1 MRFEFVSF
9 ASAKCPIYTSTLR
22 MKHRAGYVNIIGNP
36 NVGKS
41 TLLNAL
47 LGEQLAITTPKAQTT
62 RHRILGML
70 NGDDYQIVFS
80 DTPGI
85 IKPAYALQERMM
97 DFVYSS
103 FDDADVFLYLVEPGI
118 RSLKDEKVYAKL
130 QKVSQPVF
138 IILNKIDTI
147 DQAKLE
153 EEVEHWHQEFPDAA
167 ILPLSALNQ
176 FNIDVLLDRLKQ
188 LLPESPPYYDKD
200 DLSDKNER
208 FFVEEMVREQILFNY
223 SKEIP
228 YAVEVEVEEFKEEAE
243 IIRIRANIYVER
255 NTQKGIIVGAK
266 GSMIK
271 KTGTAARKK
280 MESFF
285 KKKIFLD
292 LFVKVRK
299 DWRSNDRELNRFG
312 YRS

>member
-1 MRFEFVSF
+1 L
-9 ASAKCPIYTSTLR
+9 ADIKQ
-22 MKHRAGYVNIIGNP
+22 HRAGYVNIIGNP

-47 LGEQLAITTPKAQTT
+47 LGEQLSITTPKAQTT

-70 NGDDYQIVFS
+70 NGDNYQIVFS

-97 DFVYSS
+97 DFVHTT
-103 FDDADVFLYLVEPGI
+103 FEDADVFLYLVEPGI
-118 RSLKDEKVYAKL
+118 RSLKDEQVYQKL
-130 QKVSQPVF
+130 KAVKEPVF

-147 DQAKLE
+147 NQEKLE
-153 EEVEHWHQEFPDAA
+153 SEVDYWHSEFPDAA
-167 ILPLSALNQ
+167 ILPLSALNN
-176 FNIDVLLDRLKQ
+176 FNTDILLNRLIE
-188 LLPESPPYYDKD
+188 LLPESPPFYDKE
-200 DLSDKNER
+200 DLSDRNER

-228 YAVEVEVEEFKEEAE
+228 YAVEVEVEEFKEAE
-243 IIRIRANIYVER
+243 DIIRIRANIYVER

-271 KTGTAARKK
+271 KTGTGARKK
-280 MESFF
+280 MEAFF
-285 KKKIFLD
+285 KKRVFLD

-299 DWRSNDRELNRFG
+299 DWRSNDRDLNRFG
-312 YRS
+312 YKS

>member
-1 MRFEFVSF
+1 M
-9 ASAKCPIYTSTLR
+9 ADIKQ
-22 MKHRAGYVNIIGNP
+22 HRAGYVNIIGNP

-47 LGEQLAITTPKAQTT
+47 LGEQLSITTPKAQTT

-97 DFVYSS
+97 DFVHTA
-103 FDDADVFLYLVEPGI
+103 FEDADVFLYLVEPGI
-118 RSLKDEKVYAKL
+118 RSLKDEQVYQKL
-130 QKVSQPVF
+130 KAVKEPVF

-147 DQAKLE
+147 NQEKLE
-153 EEVEHWHQEFPDAA
+153 SEVDYWHSEFPDAA
-167 ILPLSALNQ
+167 ILPLSALNN
-176 FNIDVLLDRLKQ
+176 FNTDILLNRLIE
-188 LLPESPPYYDKD
+188 LLPESPPFYDKE
-200 DLSDKNER
+200 DLSDRNER

-228 YAVEVEVEEFKEEAE
+228 YAVEVEVEEFKESED

-271 KTGTAARKK
+271 KTGTGARKK
-280 MESFF
+280 MEAFF
-285 KKKIFLD
+285 KKKVFLD

-299 DWRSNDRELNRFG
+299 DWRSNDRDLNRFG
-312 YRS
+312 YKS

>member
-1 MRFEFVSF
+1 
-9 ASAKCPIYTSTLR
+9 

-47 LGEQLAITTPKAQTT
+47 LGEQLSITTPKAQTT
-62 RHRILGML
+62 RHRILGLL
-70 NGDDYQIVFS
+70 NGEDYQIVFS

-85 IKPAYALQERMM
+85 IQPAYALQERMM
-97 DFVYSS
+97 DFVQST
-103 FDDADVFLYLVEPGI
+103 FEDADVFLYLVEPGI
-118 RSLKDEKVYAKL
+118 RSLKDEQVYQKL
-130 QKVSQPVF
+130 KQVKEPVF

-147 DQAKLE
+147 DQPKLE
-153 EEVEHWHQEFPDAA
+153 EEVAYWHSEFPSAA
-167 ILPLSALNQ
+167 ILPMSALKD
-176 FNIDVLLDRLKQ
+176 FNTDMLLDRLKE
-188 LLPESPPYYDKD
+188 LLPESPPYYDKS
-200 DLSDKNER
+200 DLSDRNER
-208 FFVEEMVREQILFNY
+208 FFVEEMVREQILLNY

-228 YAVEVEVEEFKEEAE
+228 YAVEVEVEEFKEEE
-243 IIRIRANIYVER
+243 SIIRIRANIYVER
-255 NTQKGIIVGAK
+255 NTQKGIIVGAGGK
-266 GSMIK
+266 MIK
-271 KTGTAARKK
+271 KTGTGARKK

-299 DWRSNDRELNRFG
+299 DWRSSDRDLNRFG

>member
-1 MRFEFVSF
+1 
-9 ASAKCPIYTSTLR
+9 

-47 LGEQLAITTPKAQTT
+47 LGEQLSIITPKAQTT
-62 RHRILGML
+62 RHRILGLL

-85 IKPAYALQERMM
+85 IQPAYALQERMM
-97 DFVYSS
+97 DFVQSA

-118 RSLKDEKVYAKL
+118 RSLKDEQVYEKLKKVKE
-130 QKVSQPVF
+130 PVF

-147 DQAKLE
+147 DQQKLE
-153 EEVEHWHQEFPDAA
+153 EEVGFWHSEFPNAA
-167 ILPLSALNQ
+167 ILPMSALKN
-176 FNIDVLLDRLKQ
+176 FNTDMLLDRLKE
-188 LLPESPPYYDKD
+188 LLPESPPYYDKE
-200 DLSDKNER
+200 DLSDRNER
-208 FFVEEMVREQILFNY
+208 FFVEEMVREQILLNY

-228 YAVEVEVEEFKEEAE
+228 YAVEVEVEEFKEEE
-243 IIRIRANIYVER
+243 KIIRIRANIYVER
-255 NTQKGIIVGAK
+255 NTQKGIIVGAGGK
-266 GSMIK
+266 MIK
-271 KTGTAARKK
+271 KTGTGARHK
-280 MESFF
+280 MEAFF
-285 KKKIFLD
+285 KKKVFLD

-299 DWRSNDRELNRFG
+299 DWRSNDRDLNRFG

>member
-1 MRFEFVSF
+1 
-9 ASAKCPIYTSTLR
+9 

-47 LGEQLAITTPKAQTT
+47 LGEQLSIITPKAQTT
-62 RHRILGML
+62 RHRILGLL

-85 IKPAYALQERMM
+85 IQPAYALQERMM
-97 DFVYSS
+97 DFVQSA

-118 RSLKDEKVYAKL
+118 RSLKDEQVYQKLKKVKE
-130 QKVSQPVF
+130 PVF

-147 DQAKLE
+147 DQQKLE
-153 EEVEHWHQEFPDAA
+153 EEVSFWHTEFPDAA
-167 ILPLSALNQ
+167 ILPMSALKN
-176 FNIDVLLDRLKQ
+176 FNTEMLLDRLKQ
-188 LLPESPPYYDKD
+188 LLPESPPYYDKE
-200 DLSDKNER
+200 DLSDRNER
-208 FFVEEMVREQILFNY
+208 FFVEEMVREQILLNY

-228 YAVEVEVEEFKEEAE
+228 YAVEVEVEEFKEEE
-243 IIRIRANIYVER
+243 KIIRIRANIYVER
-255 NTQKGIIVGAK
+255 NTQKGIIVGAGGK
-266 GSMIK
+266 MIK
-271 KTGTAARKK
+271 KTGTGARHK

-285 KKKIFLD
+285 KKKVFLD

-299 DWRSNDRELNRFG
+299 DWRSSDRDLNRFG

>member
-1 MRFEFVSF
+1 M
-9 ASAKCPIYTSTLR
+9 
-22 MKHRAGYVNIIGNP
+22 
-36 NVGKS
+36 GKS

-47 LGEQLAITTPKAQTT
+47 LGEQLSITTPKAQTT

-70 NGDDYQIVFS
+70 NGDNYQIVFS

-97 DFVYSS
+97 DFVHTT
-103 FDDADVFLYLVEPGI
+103 FEDADVFLYLVEPGI
-118 RSLKDEKVYAKL
+118 RSLKDEQVYQKL
-130 QKVSQPVF
+130 KAVKEPVF

-147 DQAKLE
+147 NQEKLE
-153 EEVEHWHQEFPDAA
+153 SEVDYWHSEFPDAA
-167 ILPLSALNQ
+167 ILPLSALNN
-176 FNIDVLLDRLKQ
+176 FNTDILLNRLIE
-188 LLPESPPYYDKD
+188 LLPESPPFYDKE
-200 DLSDKNER
+200 DLSDRNER

-228 YAVEVEVEEFKEEAE
+228 YAVEVEVEEFKEAE
-243 IIRIRANIYVER
+243 DIIRIRANIYVER

-271 KTGTAARKK
+271 KTGTGARKK
-280 MESFF
+280 MEAFF
-285 KKKIFLD
+285 KKRVFLD

-299 DWRSNDRELNRFG
+299 DWRSNDRDLNRFG
-312 YRS
+312 YKS